1 MPHKGTETR
10 IYHITDIENLP
21 KILQSGGLLSDAQMV
36 QASEH
41 AVIGY
46 DHIKKRRLEQIKIT
60 HSGRYV
66 GEYVPF
72 YFCPRSPMLYTVNL
86 GNTGKPVGCQK
97 SILHLVS
104 TIGHGMQQTDDWVIS
119 DGNAG
124 TFYTSFCH
132 DLAALNDLDWSAIHE
147 KYWQAVRDKKSA
159 EFLVADFFAWKHVI
173 GIGCFN
179 EDIAKQVRAI
189 LAASEHQPI
198 VKAIPS
204 WYY

>member
-1 MPHKGTETR
+1 MTHKGTETR

-36 QASEH
+36 QASGH
-41 AVIGY
+41 TVIGY

-72 YFCPRSPMLYTVNL
+72 YFCPRSPMLLTINS
-86 GNTGKPVGCQK
+86 GNTGRPKGCQK
-97 SILHLVS
+97 TILHLVS
-104 TIGHGMQQTDDWVIS
+104 TVGHGLNLNQEWVIS
-119 DGNAG
+119 DRNAG
-124 TFYTSFCH
+124 IPYVGFYRTL
-132 DLAALNDLDWSAIHE
+132 DGLNKLN
-147 KYWQAVRDKKSA
+147 WQAIQAGYWADVIDEKMS
-159 EFLVADFFAWKHVI
+159 EFLVADNFPWENII
-173 GIGCFN
+173 GIACFN
-179 EDIAKQVRAI
+179 DDIANQVRAI
-189 LAASEHQPI
+189 LATSEHQPV

>member
-1 MPHKGTETR
+1 MPHKGIETR

-21 KILQSGGLLSDAQMV
+21 KILQSGGLFSDAQMV
-36 QASEH
+36 QALGH
-41 AVIGY
+41 TVIGY

-72 YFCPRSPMLYTVNL
+72 YFCPRSPMLYAVNL
-86 GNTGKPVGCQK
+86 GNTGRETECQQT
-97 SILHLVS
+97 ILHLVS
-104 TIGHGMQQTDDWVIS
+104 TVGHGMQQTDDWVIS

-124 TFYTSFCH
+124 TFYTSFSH
-132 DLAALNDLDWSAIHE
+132 DLAALDDLDWSAIHE

>member
-1 MPHKGTETR
+1 MKSKGKETR

-21 KILQSGGLLSDAQMV
+21 QILKVGGLLSDAKMV
-36 QASEH
+36 QTSGH

-46 DHIKKRRLEQIKIT
+46 DHIKKRRLEQIKIA

-72 YFCPRSPMLYTVNL
+72 YFCPRSPMLYTINE
-86 GNTGKPVGCQK
+86 GNTGRKQGCQK
-97 SILHLVS
+97 TVLHLVS
-104 TIGHGMQQTDDWVIS
+104 TIKHGMKQTNDWVIS

-124 TFYTSFCH
+124 TFYTSFYH
-132 DLAALNDLDWSAIHE
+132 DLSALDDLDWSAIRE

-159 EFLVADFFAWKHVI
+159 EFLVADFFAWQHVI

-179 EDIAKQVRAI
+179 EDVANQVRAI
-189 LAASEHQPI
+189 LTASEHQPV